1 MASKI
6 SSNFSEFLQTS
17 SAACLANEKKEILEI
32 LKSEVSGILKQL
44 KMIAQSN
51 NSTIEFDIVSESF
64 YDILNNLPVDMLT
77 KNIYDLYYQELYCK
91 IIRDGDYS
99 LRSNR
104 YEASNERTQILE
116 KTLSNY
122 QKNKDTLRIDSQ
134 INDHIRKFIE
144 ISLIN
149 GLLSRMEDEFLEI
162 PCKQNNKALSE
173 GTLLL
178 NRTKDL
184 IIARVYD
191 ACSDS
196 ANSLNSEIESY
207 LKNKIRFEKGY
218 TETNLNALS
227 LSKLLEVR
235 ETFKG
240 GSVSKKKRKKE
251 TVN

>member
-1 MASKI
+1 MVSKI

-17 SAACLANEKKEILEI
+17 SSDCLANEKKGILEI
-32 LKSEVSGILKQL
+32 LESEIGGILKQL

-51 NSTIEFDIVSESF
+51 NSTIEFDLISDKF
-64 YDILNNLPVDMLT
+64 YDILGNLPVDMLT

-116 KTLSNY
+116 RTLLNY
-122 QKNKDTLRIDSQ
+122 QKNRDTLRVESYV
-134 INDHIRKFIE
+134 NDHIKKFVE
-144 ISLIN
+144 TSLVN
-149 GLLSRMEDEFLEI
+149 NLLSCMEDEFLEI
-162 PCKQNNKALSE
+162 PCKQNNKSLNE

-184 IIARVYD
+184 IIAEVYD
-191 ACSDS
+191 ICSDS
-196 ANSLNSEIESY
+196 IKSLNSEVESY

-235 ETFKG
+235 ETFKVT
-240 GSVSKKKRKKE
+240 SASKKKKKKE
-251 TVN
+251 SVN